1 MAFLKKTK
9 KRDTD
14 LDLMK
19 SEEKY
24 RLLVENVNDAIV
36 ISQNDKFIFF
46 NNQFAEMLGY
56 SIKELY
62 LKDYREVYSEKS
74 VNILKERE
82 IKRNLGEDVPSRYE
96 TVFIRKDGSEIDL
109 EANVS
114 IIEYRGQKATFAVI
128 RDITERKLAEK
139 ELAEKEQKYRML
151 FNLSPSGIILE
162 DLDGKILDVNAAFCK
177 TMGYK
182 REEIVGK
189 KVHMFTHPDERKNVD
204 NNISLLSRGRVL
216 KHKEKSIR
224 KDGSL
229 CFMRMHETKIVLSNG
244 KEGILCISEDISDQ
258 VSAEEEKIQKEKM
271 QGILEMAGAVCHEL
285 NQPMTVIS
293 VNSDL
298 LLMNLDEKDDKY
310 KKISAIKEQIIR
322 MGKITTNLTRITK
335 YETRDYIN
343 GTKIVDIAKSSDN

>member
-1 MAFLKKTK
+1 
-9 KRDTD
+9 
-14 LDLMK
+14 
-19 SEEKY
+19 
-24 RLLVENVNDAIV
+24 
-36 ISQNDKFIFF
+36 
-46 NNQFAEMLGY
+46 
-56 SIKELY
+56 
-62 LKDYREVYSEKS
+62 
-74 VNILKERE
+74 
-82 IKRNLGEDVPSRYE
+82 
-96 TVFIRKDGSEIDL
+96 VFIRKDGSEIDL